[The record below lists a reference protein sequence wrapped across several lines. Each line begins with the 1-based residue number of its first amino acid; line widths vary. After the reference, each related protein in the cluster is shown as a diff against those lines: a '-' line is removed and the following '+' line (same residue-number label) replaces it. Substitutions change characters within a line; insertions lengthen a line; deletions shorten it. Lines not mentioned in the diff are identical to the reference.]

1 MIKEDFFNYFYIY
14 LEEQCEGSVVATQL
28 EKDDVYQ
35 KALAEE
41 HALYEQYKALDLT
54 DEQRAIIDQWGDS
67 VQATNAAYS
76 MAVFRL
82 GMQSCFSLMMRLA
95 GLPCV

>member
-1 MIKEDFFNYFYIY
+1 MIKENFFDYFYTY
-14 LEEQCEGSVVATQL
+14 LEEQCEGSVVAAQL
-28 EKDDVYQ
+28 EKDEVYQ
-35 KALAEE
+35 KALAAE
-41 HALYEQYKALDLT
+41 HALYEQYKSLDLT
-54 DEQRAIIDQWGDS
+54 DEQRAIVDQWGDS

-95 GLPCV
+95 GLS